1 MISDHKNLEYFM
13 SSKYLSCRQAC
24 WSEFLSHF
32 NFKISYCPGSQCK
45 ADALTQCSQ
54 DLLSDSDL
62 CQDFM
67 EQVVLKPKNL
77 AYSEVQVKPI
87 QILRCS
93 EAAPVDT
100 KPDAA
105 PLSDIIQAAY
115 NNLAEGDPVV
125 TVSQMLR
132 DSVRHSQEVSLSD
145 CSLENDCLFYKN

>member
-1 MISDHKNLEYFM
+1 M
-13 SSKYLSCRQAC
+13 SSKCLSRCQAC
-24 WSEFLSHF
+24 WSKFLSHF

-54 DLLSDSDL
+54 DLLSDSDY

-67 EQVVLKPKNL
+67 EQVILKPKNL
-77 AYSEVQVKPI
+77 AHSEVQVKPI
-87 QILRCS
+87 QILRRS
-93 EAAPVDT
+93 EVAPVDT
-100 KPDAA
+100 EPDAT

-115 NNLAEGDPVV
+115 NNLAESDLVV

-145 CSLENDCLFYKN
+145 CSLENNCLFYKN

>member
-13 SSKYLSCRQAC
+13 LSKCLSCCQAC

-45 ADALTQCSQ
+45 ANTLTRCSQ
-54 DLLSDSDL
+54 DLLSDSDP

-67 EQVVLKPKNL
+67 EQVILKPKNL

-87 QILRCS
+87 QILRHS
-93 EAAPVDT
+93 ETAPVDT
-100 KPDAA
+100 KPDAT
-105 PLSDIIQAAY
+105 PFSDVIQAAY
-115 NNLAEGDPVV
+115 NNLAEGDPVA

>member
-13 SSKYLSCRQAC
+13 LSKHFSYCQAC

-45 ADALTQCSQ
+45 TNTLTQHSQ

-77 AYSEVQVKPI
+77 AYSEVQVKSI

-100 KPDAA
+100 EPDF
-105 PLSDIIQAAY
+105 LI
-115 NNLAEGDPVV
+115 
-125 TVSQMLR
+125 
-132 DSVRHSQEVSLSD
+132 
-145 CSLENDCLFYKN
+145 

>member
-1 MISDHKNLEYFM
+1 ML
-13 SSKYLSCRQAC
+13 SKHFSYCQAC

-45 ADALTQCSQ
+45 TNTLTQHSQ

-77 AYSEVQVKPI
+77 AYSEVQVKSI

-100 KPDAA
+100 EPDF
-105 PLSDIIQAAY
+105 LI
-115 NNLAEGDPVV
+115 
-125 TVSQMLR
+125 
-132 DSVRHSQEVSLSD
+132 
-145 CSLENDCLFYKN
+145 

>member
-1 MISDHKNLEYFM
+1 ML
-13 SSKYLSCRQAC
+13 SKCFSHCQAC
-24 WSEFLSHF
+24 WSKFLSHF

-45 ADALTQCSQ
+45 ADALTQHSQ

-67 EQVVLKPKNL
+67 EQVILKPKNL
-77 AYSEVQVKPI
+77 VYSEVQVMPI

-100 KPDAA
+100 EPDAT
-105 PLSDIIQAAY
+105 PFSDIIQAVY
-115 NNLAEGDPVV
+115 NNLAEDDPVA